1 MTRAPP
7 QIFRMEIALRRLRA
21 EAARHTLFTA
31 PDLGQALALL
41 PFVQADPIRSPA
53 RAQDLILRQRVEGY
67 RVGDLERAYP
77 ELDLEEGYLYA
88 YGFLPRLVWQV
99 RHPPNT
105 SRLSA
110 LEKKVLARVNELGL
124 VHPELLRTE
133 LGRKRSINGW
143 GGQSTRVKLAL
154 ESLHSRGLVRVAR
167 RQKGVRLYAPCPPL
181 EAELTPREIFA
192 LVARTVV
199 RVLAPAPE
207 RTVRSIVTRLSR
219 RIAGLSKP
227 ARELEALVADGT
239 FERQVVSGLSYLWP
253 AESSRG
259 ATPPEVSGRRVRFLA
274 PFDPL
279 VWDRLRF
286 EQLWGWS
293 YRFEA
298 YTPAAKRVRGYYA
311 MPLCWGDD
319 VIGWANVEGKAGELD
334 VELGFVGSRPR
345 GRDFRVEV
353 EREVD
358 RLRAFL
364 LPRAGTPLEAG
375 DDEDVTAEQ
384 RGRARSSAGSGARA
398 ATATQGALVS
408 SRADLRATAAPGSSR
423 PRASRRSQR
432 RPS

>member
-1 MTRAPP
+1 
-7 QIFRMEIALRRLRA
+7 MEIALRRLRA
-21 EAARHTLFTA
+21 EAVRHTLFTA
-31 PDLGQALALL
+31 PDLAQALALL

-67 RVGDLERAYP
+67 RVGDLERSYP

-99 RHPPNT
+99 RHPANT
-105 SRLSA
+105 SRLGA

-124 VHPELLRTE
+124 THPEALRAE
-133 LGRKRSINGW
+133 LGRGRSVNAW
-143 GGQSTRVKLAL
+143 GGHSTRVKLAL
-154 ESLHSRGLVRVAR
+154 ESLHSRGLVRVAER
-167 RQKGVRLYAPCPPL
+167 RKGVRLYAPCPPL
-181 EAELTPREIFA
+181 EARLTPREVFA
-192 LVARTVV
+192 LIARTVV

-219 RIAGLSKP
+219 RIAGVSKP

-239 FERQVVSGLSYLWP
+239 LERQVVSGLSYLWLANESRRVDAA
-253 AESSRG
+253 AEGS
-259 ATPPEVSGRRVRFLA
+259 ERRVRFLA

-311 MPLCWGDD
+311 MPLCRGDD
-319 VIGWANVEGKAGELD
+319 VIGWANVEGKAGQLD
-334 VELGFVGSRPR
+334 VELGFVGSRPKA
-345 GRDFRVEV
+345 RDFKLEV
-353 EREVD
+353 EREVE

-364 LPRAGTPLEAG
+364 LPRKGTLLDA
-375 DDEDVTAEQ
+375 DDEADDAEMNTVAQ
-384 RGRARSSAGSGARA
+384 RGRPRS
-398 ATATQGALVS
+398 QGALDS
-408 SRADLRATAAPGSSR
+408 GRTGRRAAALGATTPSATELRATAEPGSSR
-423 PRASRRSQR
+423 PRAGRRSRRP
-432 RPS
+432 PS

>member
-1 MTRAPP
+1 
-7 QIFRMEIALRRLRA
+7 MEIALRRLRA
-21 EAARHTLFTA
+21 QAVRHTLFATGRL
-31 PDLGQALALL
+31 DEALSLL

-124 VHPELLRTE
+124 VHPEALRGE
-133 LGRKRSINGW
+133 LGKARSINAW

-154 ESLHSRGLVRVAR
+154 ETLHTRGLVRVAR
-167 RQKGVRLYAPCPPL
+167 RQSGVRLYAPCPPL
-181 EAELTPREIFA
+181 AQVLSPREIFA

-199 RVLAPAPE
+199 QVLAPAPE
-207 RTVRSIVTRLSR
+207 RTVRSILARLSR
-219 RIAGLSKP
+219 RIAGISRP
-227 ARELEALVADGT
+227 AQELEQLVQGGLL
-239 FERQVVSGLSYLWP
+239 ERQPVSGLSYLCLASEAAARAAP
-253 AESSRG
+253 PG
-259 ATPPEVSGRRVRFLA
+259 ASARRVRFLA

-298 YTPAAKRVRGYYA
+298 YTPASQRVRGYYA

-319 VIGWANVEGKAGELD
+319 VIGWANVEAGDGGLD
-334 VELGFVGSRPR
+334 VALGFVGSRPKS
-345 GRDFRVEV
+345 RDFVRELDREV
-353 EREVD
+353 E

-364 LPRAGTPLEAG
+364 VPRASTALSAAAEA
-375 DDEDVTAEQ
+375 
-384 RGRARSSAGSGARA
+384 A
-398 ATATQGALVS
+398 AKPS
-408 SRADLRATAAPGSSR
+408 PLRATSAPGSSR
-423 PRASRRSQR
+423 QPASRRSPR